1 MKSKKPYTAAEL
13 RKFDRL
19 TMLCSSQR
27 QMDRIHGRLETQ
39 KFMKEHGEAKC
50 NVMFEELKRRDRRK
64 RSS

>member
-50 NVMFEELKRRDRRK
+50 NVMFAELKRRDRAR
-64 RSS
+64 